1 MTLGKGTTY
10 STTNKQKLNTKSS
23 TEAELVTIDD
33 SMGQVLWTRHFLM
46 AQGEPVPTTSI
57 YQDYKSTILLSE
69 NGKPSSS
76 QRTWHLDIRYFFV
89 TDKKMQS
96 ESHILP
102 YAGHARGFLHE
113 ASARNTIC
121 TDEIQD
127 TESAQQFK
135 HSCAQECVGAKQ
147 KVVGSPGTT
156 KLDTRL
162 NKDQAI
168 IGGGYRK

>member
-89 TDKKMQS
+89 TDKKMKMKVTYCPMQDMLGDFFMKPLQGTQFVQMRSKILNLPSSSSTAVHRNVLEQS
-96 ESHILP
+96 KKWSVAQEPL
-102 YAGHARGFLHE
+102 
-113 ASARNTIC
+113 NW
-121 TDEIQD
+121 IQD
-127 TESAQQFK
+127 
-135 HSCAQECVGAKQ
+135 
-147 KVVGSPGTT
+147 
-156 KLDTRL
+156 
-162 NKDQAI
+162 
-168 IGGGYRK
+168 